1 MVMVEVFRAKGP
13 FYALAP
19 QSVLVFLDV
28 AC

>member
-1 MVMVEVFRAKGP
+1 MVMADSVSGKGP

-19 QSVLVFLDV
+19 QSVLALLEV